1 MSQGRKEPARKA
13 GRPEAGQAGP
23 SPEPGR
29 GGLASRISWAIVSA
43 NVLAVLALGLAVA
56 GLALHFTE
64 ENGGGSTTGGAKP
77 TATAKASPAAQ
88 ATPTAPAV
96 VQVSVDDS
104 PSWGPED
111 ATVTIIEFSD
121 YL

>member
-1 MSQGRKEPARKA
+1 MSQGRKEPRRK
-13 GRPEAGQAGP
+13 GRRPEAGPAGP

-29 GGLASRISWAIVSA
+29 GGLASRMRWAVVSA
-43 NVLAVLALGLAVA
+43 NVVAVLAMGLAVA

-64 ENGGGSTTGGAKP
+64 ENGGGSTTAK
-77 TATAKASPAAQ
+77 
-88 ATPTAPAV
+88 ATPTPTPAV

-104 PSWGPED
+104 PSWGPQD
-111 ATVTIIEFSD
+111 APVTIVEFSD